1 MAMALARTPSSSTAA
16 DLPARRFAELP
27 APLRLHRGGVVERPV
42 IAYECWGQ
50 PNAARDNAIVIFT
63 GLSPS
68 AHAASSP
75 LDPRPGW
82 WETMIGEGRPL
93 DTRRFFVVCINSLG
107 SPFGSSS
114 PASVDPVT
122 GRQYGI
128 GFPEITVE
136 DIAAAGREALRTL
149 GIERVAAAIGPSL
162 GGMVVLAYCA
172 MFPGEVENLVTIS
185 GAAHATPFAIAL
197 RSLQRELVR
206 SDPSWRGGN
215 YEPGRGPRLGLR
227 LARKLGTIT
236 YRSQQEWDERFGRRR
251 VPETA
256 GLSGDFRPQFEV
268 EAYLEH
274 QALRFADLFDANA
287 YLYLSRAMDQ
297 FDLADHGGG
306 SLEAAFGRFGV
317 RRSLV
322 IGVETDMLYPVAQQR
337 EIADHLRAAG
347 GAVEFHAFPSLQG
360 HDAFLSDLARFEPA
374 IGGFM
379 KGVEGRPAVQKA
391 VSD

>member
-1 MAMALARTPSSSTAA
+1 MAFARTPSSSVA
-16 DLPARRFAELP
+16 DLPARRFARLA
-27 APLRLHRGGVVERPV
+27 APLRLYRGGVIEHPV
-42 IAYECWGQ
+42 VAYECWGRL
-50 PNAARDNAIVIFT
+50 NAARDNAIVIFT

-68 AHAASSP
+68 AHAASSQA
-75 LDPRPGW
+75 DPRPGW
-82 WETMIGEGRPL
+82 WETMIGEGRPI
-93 DTRRFFVVCINSLG
+93 DTGRFFVVCINSLG

-114 PASVDPVT
+114 PASVDPAT
-122 GRQYGI
+122 GSSFGI
-128 GFPEITVE
+128 AFPEIAVE
-136 DIAAAGREALRTL
+136 DIAAAGREALRSL

-162 GGMVVLAYCA
+162 GGMVVLAYGVQ
-172 MFPGEVENLVTIS
+172 FPGEVENLVSIS
-185 GAAHATPFAIAL
+185 GAAQATPFAIAL
-197 RSLQRELVR
+197 RSLQREMVR

-215 YEPGRGPRLGLR
+215 YPPGRGPRLGLR

-274 QALRFADLFDANA
+274 QALRFADIFDANA

-297 FDLADHGGG
+297 FDLAEHGGG
-306 SLEAAFGRFGV
+306 SLAAAFERIKA

-322 IGVETDMLYPVAQQR
+322 IGVETDMLFPVAQQR
-337 EIADHLRAAG
+337 EIADHLRSSG
-347 GAVEFHAFPSLQG
+347 GSVEFHAFPSLQG

-374 IGGFM
+374 IGGFVR
-379 KGVEGRPAVQKA
+379 GIEGRAA
-391 VSD
+391 ESG